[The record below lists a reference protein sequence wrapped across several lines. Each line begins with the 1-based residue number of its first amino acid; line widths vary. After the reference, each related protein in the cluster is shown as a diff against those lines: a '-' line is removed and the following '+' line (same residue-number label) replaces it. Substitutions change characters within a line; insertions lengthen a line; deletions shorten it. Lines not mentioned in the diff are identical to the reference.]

1 MADFTNSSNVAQ
13 AALVNGAREL
23 YTSSNILRWAKAGK
37 LFTASQGLEATDV
50 DSATTEADTT
60 PTYSLQAPSSSSKY
74 VVPIRVRLAL
84 TNDGGGLS
92 TFDVSYTK
100 AAAQCATKLTLSGTA
115 LNIQNHLTT
124 NPMVTGLATA
134 LHTVT
139 ASALLTT
146 DYITVAH
153 QHAVDAALTTG
164 LPLPGAGL
172 EWVVDL
178 LDMGIVLTQSAA
190 LLIHTYTASSAGK
203 TVPVITW
210 AELDETDF

>member
-1 MADFTNSSNVAQ
+1 MADFSNSSNIAQ

-23 YTSSNILRWAKAGK
+23 FIAPQIMRWAKAGK
-37 LFTASQGLEATDV
+37 VFTASQGLEATDV
-50 DSATTEADTT
+50 DAATTEADTT
-60 PTYSLQAPSSSSKY
+60 PTYSLQAPSSSSKF
-74 VVPIRVRLAL
+74 VVPLRVSLSL

-92 TFDVSYTK
+92 TFDISYTK
-100 AAAQCATKLTLSGTA
+100 AAAQCATKLTLSGTT

-124 NPMVTGLATA
+124 NPMITGLATA

-153 QHAVDAALTTG
+153 THAVDAALTTG
-164 LPLPGAGL
+164 LPGMNSLS
-172 EWVVDL
+172 WIIDL
-178 LDMGIVLTQSAA
+178 FDMGIILTQSAA

-210 AELDETDF
+210 AELDESDF